1 MHIIVVVLGLHIIA
15 DFHSFP
21 WENEGFNKSY
31 IFDQKYLKRTNM
43 KLIEAVRKKD
53 KAAVKKIVDKA
64 VKVYQ
69 AAEPEPQI
77 VDTVYGDL
85 DVRMLDKKSKW
96 QVANTALV
104 DIMNAVKCIPEGADR
119 KVETAKIIATS
130 QLRILFDDI
139 DSGNEFL

>member
-1 MHIIVVVLGLHIIA
+1 
-15 DFHSFP
+15 
-21 WENEGFNKSY
+21 
-31 IFDQKYLKRTNM
+31 M

-53 KAAVKKIVDKA
+53 KAAIQKIVNKA

-69 AAEPEPQI
+69 ASEPEPETAN
-77 VDTVYGDL
+77 TVFGEL

-96 QVANTALV
+96 QIANATLV
-104 DIMNAVKCIPEGADR
+104 NIMNAVKCIPEGADR